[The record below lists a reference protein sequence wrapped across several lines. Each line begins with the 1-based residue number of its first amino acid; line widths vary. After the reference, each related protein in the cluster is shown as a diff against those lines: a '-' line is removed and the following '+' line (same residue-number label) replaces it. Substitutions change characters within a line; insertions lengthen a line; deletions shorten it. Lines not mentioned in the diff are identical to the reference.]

1 MYVGLLSYQ
10 LIVIM
15 QFIRIVSIYIILPL
29 CLIGSVVV
37 ILVNL
42 YDFAISRFVNA
53 SNNNSAKTKE
63 IIKGGVYSSKNKNKK
78 KSRRT

>member
-42 YDFAISRFVNA
+42 YDFAISRFVNS

-63 IIKGGVYSSKNKNKK
+63 IIKGGVYSSKNKKNK
-78 KSRRT
+78 KSRRS